1 MITRPAAPRPL
12 PIGDLRKALRSTLPE
27 QASQFGAEPPK
38 PQFLYVPALHIKA
51 LSLDNML
58 VQGIRGAG
66 KSVWWAAL
74 QSRAHRRLLARWT
87 GTSLRGLDEETVVT
101 PGFGTGSRSE
111 DHPDAD
117 TLTQLLK
124 HAEARLLWRTIIV
137 HQVARAHEGRS
148 IGENWAQRVSW
159 VQSNPEAVDRLLG
172 DIDRRLIEQN
182 RRHLILF
189 DALDR
194 TAHDW
199 DRLRKLLRGLLQV
212 LLELRS
218 LRAVRAKA
226 FVRPDMLLDPAVSS
240 FPDASK
246 VINNDVKLSWHAIE
260 LFALLWQ
267 YLGNAEEGGA
277 VFREECERRGAGVF
291 QEESGVF
298 RVPELMRQDEKVQ
311 GGIFHALTGPFMGR
325 SDKTPD
331 SGKKRGIPY
340 TWLPKHLADAK
351 TQVSPRSFLI
361 ALRHAADHTTDP
373 GPYPLHYKAI
383 EGGVGRASGVRVDEV
398 KEDFAWIV
406 TLMEPLRGIKVPAD
420 ERQITDLWR
429 KHDALKRVGDIQ
441 DALAPRYLDQGH
453 SGLINELI
461 ELAFCERLRDG
472 RINIPDV
479 YRVGFGLARMGGL
492 KPVR

>member
-1 MITRPAAPRPL
+1 MSRPAVPSPL
-12 PIGDLRKALRSTLPE
+12 PVSELRAALHETLPE
-27 QASQFGAEPPK
+27 QASQFGADPPR

-51 LSLDNML
+51 LNLDNML

-74 QSRAHRRLLARWT
+74 QSREHRRLLARWT
-87 GTSLRGLDEETVVT
+87 GATLRGLDEETIVT

-117 TLTQLLK
+117 TIKHLLEQ
-124 HAEARLLWRTIIV
+124 AEARLLWRTIIV
-137 HQVARAHEGRS
+137 HQVVRAHEGRV
-148 IGENWAQRVSW
+148 IGESWAERLNW

-172 DIDRRLIEQN
+172 DIDRRLLEQN

-189 DALDR
+189 DALER

-199 DRLRKLLRGLLQV
+199 DRLRRLLRGLLQV

-218 LRAVRAKA
+218 LRAIRAKA

-246 VINNDVKLSWHAIE
+246 VINNDVRLSWQAIE
-260 LFALLWQ
+260 LFSLLWQ
-267 YLGNAEEGGA
+267 HIGNAGQGGA
-277 VFREECERRGAGVF
+277 VFRDECLRRGAGEF
-291 QEESGVF
+291 REEDGVF
-298 RVPELMRQDEKVQ
+298 RVPEPMRRDEEVQ
-311 GGIFHALTGPFMGR
+311 ARIFHALTGPFMGK
-325 SDKTPD
+325 SDKTPE
-331 SGKKRGIPY
+331 SGKKRGVPY

-351 TQVSPRSFLI
+351 GQVSPRSFLI
-361 ALRHAADHTTDP
+361 GLRHAADHTTDA

-383 EGGVGRASGVRVDEV
+383 EGGVGRASGGRVEEV
-398 KEDFAWIV
+398 KEDFGWIAA
-406 TLMEPLRGIKVPAD
+406 LMEPLKGIKVPA
-420 ERQITDLWR
+420 EESQITELWDR
-429 KHDALKRVGDIQ
+429 HETLKRVLDIR
-441 DALAPRYLDQGH
+441 DALAPRYLSEGH
-453 SGLINELI
+453 SGLIKELI

-479 YRVGFGLARMGGL
+479 YRVGFGLARKGGL
-492 KPVR
+492 KPPR